1 MPSTRESIQF
11 LILNSSVLIL
21 RPKGKSN
28 GVEEE
33 DREMEEREVK
43 EKRGDKYRESITE
56 ADSQNKA
63 EEWQRR

>member
-1 MPSTRESIQF
+1 
-11 LILNSSVLIL
+11 
-21 RPKGKSN
+21 
-28 GVEEE
+28 
-33 DREMEEREVK
+33 MEEREVK